1 MNEVGDD
8 RVQRTWKPLSIAAN
22 MLQDIELL
30 CGNTADSC
38 CCCDHVGKGVHGIGE
53 VKTEL
58 ITVSNY
64 WATAAVTLIHESK

>member
-1 MNEVGDD
+1 
-8 RVQRTWKPLSIAAN
+8 

-38 CCCDHVGKGVHGIGE
+38 CCCDQVGKGVHGIGE